1 MTKKIMQRFLA
12 KESTE
17 KLKENIK
24 HIQIT
29 QKRAGREQQKYK
41 DEANRKETTNDI
53 PKSTIFINVLI
64 INGLHQALANY
75 GLLYK

>member
-64 INGLHQALANY
+64 INGIHQASANY